1 MIAGTL
7 KQLIFV
13 WVDRQGNVEPLAA
26 PPRDYNRPSLSP
38 DGRQVAVDIPG
49 DTSDIWIYD
58 IPTGELRRLT
68 HEGNNRSPTWSNDG
82 QWVAFGSD
90 RHQSLREDD
99 PTVTT
104 MKPIGNGLMG
114 VGKLNV

>member
-1 MIAGTL
+1 MDVL
-7 KQLIFV
+7 LDE
-13 WVDRQGNVEPLAA
+13 W
-26 PPRDYNRPSLSP
+26 
-38 DGRQVAVDIPG
+38 
-49 DTSDIWIYD
+49 DIWIYD

-68 HEGNNRSPTWSNDG
+68 YEGNNRSPAWSIDG

-99 PTVTT
+99 PTVKI
-104 MKPIGNGLMG
+104 MKPIGNGPMG